1 MRIPSIPQYY
11 RNLNRARE
19 IFTTLSKYGLA
30 DWVSRYDLPI
40 ARGLLKNRN
49 GEILS
54 RHTREERVRM
64 AAEELGPTFIK
75 LGQILSTRPDVVG
88 VALADALK
96 QLQSNVPA
104 DPPEVARETIQRELG
119 QPVEDLFAEFDDLPL
134 ASASIGQV
142 HRARLRSGELVVIKV
157 QHQGIEHRIRVD
169 LDILSG
175 IAQFL
180 ESNVPELE
188 NYRPRATI
196 AEFQRLLRREL
207 DFTREERN
215 LQQFARDFEDDP
227 TIHVPRTYP
236 ELSTSRVLTMELL
249 EGVKLTEPERLHG
262 GCYDLDEIARRGATL
277 YLEMIFRNGVYH
289 ADPHPG
295 NIVVMDGNVI
305 GLLDFGMVGRID
317 ETLREEFEEMLMSI
331 VSHDSERLTSVI
343 MRIGSVPAGFDEMS
357 LSIDMSEFVAHYG
370 NQPLEDIDLGT
381 ALRDMIE
388 IIRRYRI
395 MLAAPVAMLLKVLI
409 MLEGTAKLL
418 NPKFSLMGVMEPY
431 HRKMLLRRMSP
442 ARHFRKMRRI
452 ASEMEQLAELLPR
465 RLREI
470 LQQVQSGKFDVHL
483 DHRGLEPSVNRL
495 ALGMLASALFL
506 GSSLLLSQR
515 VWPVYGVSVPGTL
528 GCIASLFLSWRL
540 LRAINKTGHLE
551 RRH

>member
-1 MRIPSIPQYY
+1 
-11 RNLNRARE
+11 
-19 IFTTLSKYGLA
+19 
-30 DWVSRYDLPI
+30 
-40 ARGLLKNRN
+40 
-49 GEILS
+49 
-54 RHTREERVRM
+54 
-64 AAEELGPTFIK
+64 
-75 LGQILSTRPDVVG
+75 
-88 VALADALK
+88 
-96 QLQSNVPA
+96 
-104 DPPEVARETIQRELG
+104 
-119 QPVEDLFAEFDDLPL
+119 
-134 ASASIGQV
+134 
-142 HRARLRSGELVVIKV
+142 
-157 QHQGIEHRIRVD
+157 
-169 LDILSG
+169 
-175 IAQFL
+175 
-180 ESNVPELE
+180 
-188 NYRPRATI
+188 
-196 AEFQRLLRREL
+196 
-207 DFTREERN
+207 
-215 LQQFARDFEDDP
+215 
-227 TIHVPRTYP
+227 
-236 ELSTSRVLTMELL
+236 MELL